1 MRISIVELYKFEKFC
16 NYNMNSGSVKK
27 STILNADLERVWS
40 KISKITKLDWVQGQ
54 KSTKF
59 LGEKKSG
66 IGAKRL
72 ISFEDGTDVEEHIV
86 GWKPKEYF
94 SYIAVSGLPL
104 DGYHA
109 TISIEKNKLKS
120 VKITWE
126 SYFASKSNKNEFEEF
141 IVFLSNFYTQSLKNL
156 KKRF

>member
-1 MRISIVELYKFEKFC
+1 
-16 NYNMNSGSVKK
+16 MNSGSVKK
-27 STILNADLERVWS
+27 SVIIGIDLEKAWS
-40 KISKITKLDWVQGQ
+40 KISKISKLDWLQDQ
-54 KSTKF
+54 KSTKI

-66 IGAKRL
+66 VGAKRL
-72 ISFEDGTDVEEHIV
+72 ISFEDGSDVEEHIV

-104 DGYHA
+104 DAYHA

-126 SYFASKSNKNEFEEF
+126 SYFASKSTKKEFEEF
-141 IVFLSNFYTQSLKNL
+141 VKFLSNFYVQSLKNL
-156 KKRF
+156 KKEF